1 MQPMSGTSMNVISKI
16 KLVTMCLLLVSCASK
31 TPNTS
36 TNRVTS
42 DLWTWDASKYYEEK
56 IVGKV
61 IVFASPDIGKESK
74 VTFADLSYVS
84 SKEYIAGTIDSN
96 QANEITLLEGDY
108 IFYVRTNS
116 WQQKIVKVRGGET
129 TYLKT
134 NGKEIVAENGM
145 PNDVAIQKR
154 GSIHSKSDFANKIK
168 AFASISYDLNV
179 EGVNKPVDV
188 LVVNSIAE
196 PTFMFNGVVISPEK
210 KNKSNYKLMLKFSK
224 GDNELVVS
232 AIGFDK
238 VPLRKSFVIHIK
250 TDKEIA
256 LEINAAKEL
265 ARKIAEDERQKRI
278 QLEKEAKAKK
288 AEELRIAREGDG
300 TPDDL
305 SCKTYGLKPQT
316 QGYSECR
323 MRLDLSR
330 KEGERLQAANAKAK
344 DDARKAELE
353 RRYEETQRQ
362 KAIVANR
369 ESKCRM
375 IQSAE
380 YAKPAL
386 GGFFESMNRANSA
399 YDNCMEGLPQIN
411 TTCSKD
417 VFGNIN
423 CTSR

>member
-1 MQPMSGTSMNVISKI
+1 MNGIFKINVIA
-16 KLVTMCLLLVSCASK
+16 VCFLLVSCASK
-31 TPNTS
+31 TPDTS

-42 DLWTWDASKYYEEK
+42 DLWTWDYSKYYEEK
-56 IVGKV
+56 ILGKV
-61 IVFASPDIGKESK
+61 IVFATNDIGKESK
-74 VTFADLSYVS
+74 VTFTNLSHVAN
-84 SKEYIAGTIDSN
+84 KEYIAGTIDSN
-96 QANEITLLEGDY
+96 QANEIALLEGDY

-116 WQQKIVKVRGGET
+116 WQQKIVKVKGGET

-134 NGKEIVAENGM
+134 NGKEITVDSNM
-145 PNDVAIQKR
+145 PDGVSIRKR
-154 GSIHSKSDFANKIK
+154 GSIYSKSDFASKLK
-168 AFASISYDLNV
+168 AFTSISYDLNG
-179 EGVNKPVDV
+179 EGARKPVDV
-188 LVVNSIAE
+188 LVGNNMTE
-196 PTFMFNGVVISPEK
+196 PSFTFNGSTVLSEK
-210 KNKSNYKLMLKFSK
+210 KSKSNYKLLLKFNK
-224 GDNELVVS
+224 GDNELVVDVV
-232 AIGFDK
+232 GFDK
-238 VPLRKSFVIHIK
+238 VPLRKSYVIHIK

-256 LEINAAKEL
+256 LEKNAAKEL
-265 ARKIAEDERQKRI
+265 ERKMAEDERLKRI
-278 QLEKEAKAKK
+278 QLEREAKAKK
-288 AEELRIAREGDG
+288 AEESRIAREGDG

-305 SCKTYGLKPQT
+305 SCKKYGLKPQT

-330 KEGERLQAANAKAK
+330 KENERTQAANAKAI

-353 RRYEETQRQ
+353 RRYEEVQRQ
-362 KAIVANR
+362 KAIIANR

-380 YAKPAL
+380 YAKPTL

-399 YDNCMEGLPQIN
+399 YDNCMEGIPQIN

>member
-1 MQPMSGTSMNVISKI
+1 MNVISKI

-31 TPNTS
+31 APETS
-36 TNRVTS
+36 SNRVTS
-42 DLWTWDASKYYEEK
+42 DLWTWDTSKYYDEK
-56 IVGKV
+56 ILGKI
-61 IVFASPDIGKESK
+61 IVYASNDIGKESK
-74 VTFADLSYVS
+74 VTFTNLSYVAN
-84 SKEYIAGTIDSN
+84 KEYIAGTIDSN
-96 QANEITLLEGDY
+96 QANEIALLEGDY

-129 TYLKT
+129 IYLKS
-134 NGKEIVAENGM
+134 NGKEIVVESNL
-145 PNDVAIQKR
+145 PDDVSIRKR
-154 GSIHSKSDFANKIK
+154 GSIYSKSDFVSKIK
-168 AFASISYDLNV
+168 AFTALSYDLNA
-179 EGVNKPVDV
+179 EGSSKPVDV
-188 LVVNSIAE
+188 LVGNNMTE
-196 PTFMFNGVVISPEK
+196 PSFTFNGSAVFPEK
-210 KNKSNYKLMLKFSK
+210 KNKSNYKLLLKFNK
-224 GDNELVVS
+224 GDNELVIDV
-232 AIGFDK
+232 IGFDK
-238 VPLRKSFVIHIK
+238 APLKKSYVIHVK

-256 LEINAAKEL
+256 LENNAAREL
-265 ARKIAEDERQKRI
+265 ERKMAEDERQKRV

-305 SCKTYGLKPQT
+305 SCKKYGLKPQT

-353 RRYEETQRQ
+353 RRYDEAQRQ

-399 YDNCMEGLPQIN
+399 YDNCMEGIPQIN